1 MDTQLLPV
9 VPRVAA
15 TLDQHE
21 LRHVQQAAQKIAAEE
36 PTLAATSAFGDRV
49 RPGMLDNL
57 WLVIGDT
64 REIGLAKA
72 DRAPTYEY
80 RLSFLARRDDLVTF
94 GGEPHP
100 DFEHYRSHLIGIG
113 PVLSLNCPLV
123 RATLCSH

>member
-49 RPGMLDNL
+49 RPGS
-57 WLVIGDT
+57 VG
-64 REIGLAKA
+64 
-72 DRAPTYEY
+72 
-80 RLSFLARRDDLVTF
+80 
-94 GGEPHP
+94 
-100 DFEHYRSHLIGIG
+100 
-113 PVLSLNCPLV
+113 
-123 RATLCSH
+123 